1 MNLIDSFVFPT
12 IRWNQERTSCGKE
25 EGQYDNLSNTDEMSR
40 SELVTLGKLL
50 QIADRRDQERK
61 AFARIFQPSGK
72 SDKSCEVIFLY

>member
-1 MNLIDSFVFPT
+1 MNLIDLFVFPT
-12 IRWNQERTSCGKE
+12 IRWNQERTSYGK

-40 SELVTLGKLL
+40 SELLTLGKLL